1 MSAQFLTVQGISAMF
16 NITSLPELYAHAIA
30 IEREA
35 VTRYREFAQ
44 WMRDLGEDHVA
55 DLFEKLEKAQKQ
67 HLRGLETETAHFPL
81 PELSP
86 WQYAWLFTSLP
97 RSLDNAFPLMPQ
109 STRDA
114 LKLALAA
121 ERRAVGFYRS
131 VAQEAADAMVR
142 MIATTMLGEERHH
155 IRDIER
161 ALEQEPDPHIDW
173 EAVYAE
179 EGPRASVT
187 WI

>member
-1 MSAQFLTVQGISAMF
+1 MVNVA
-16 NITSLPELYAHAIA
+16 SLPELYAHAIA

-35 VTRYREFAQ
+35 VVRYREFAQ
-44 WMRDLGEDHVA
+44 WMRDLGEDDVA
-55 DLFEKLEKAQKQ
+55 DLFERLEKQERE
-67 HLRGLETETAHFPL
+67 HLRGMERETAHFPL

-121 ERRAVGFYRS
+121 ERRAINFYCD
-131 VAQEAADAMVR
+131 VTAEAADPMVR
-142 MIATTMLGEERHH
+142 MIATTLLGEERHH

-161 ALEQEPDPHIDW
+161 ALEREPDPRIDW

-179 EGPRASVT
+179 EGGRGSAT
-187 WI
+187 WS

>member
-1 MSAQFLTVQGISAMF
+1 MLNVT
-16 NITSLPELYAHAIA
+16 NLPELYAHAIA

-35 VTRYREFAQ
+35 VVRYREFSQ
-44 WMRDLGEDHVA
+44 WMRDLGEDDVA
-55 DLFEKLEKAQKQ
+55 ELFEKLEKIERE
-67 HLRGLETETAHFPL
+67 HLCALEKETAHFPL

-97 RSLDNAFPLMPQ
+97 GTLENAFPLMPQ

-121 ERRAVGFYRS
+121 ERRAIGFYRN
-131 VAQEAADAMVR
+131 VVNEAQDPAVR
-142 MIATTMLGEERHH
+142 MVATTMLGEERHH

-161 ALEQEPDPHIDW
+161 ALERKPDPHIDW
-173 EAVYAE
+173 EAVYEE
-179 EGPRASVT
+179 EGARKGAT
-187 WI
+187 WV

>member
-1 MSAQFLTVQGISAMF
+1 MLTIA
-16 NITSLPELYAHAIA
+16 NLPELYAHAIA

-35 VTRYREFAQ
+35 VVRYREFAQ

-55 DLFEKLEKAQKQ
+55 DLFEQLERKEREHLLGLEK
-67 HLRGLETETAHFPL
+67 ETAHFPL

-86 WQYAWLFTSLP
+86 RQYAWLFTSLP
-97 RSLDNAFPLMPQ
+97 RTLDNAFPLMPQ

-131 VAQEAADAMVR
+131 VASEAADPMVR

-155 IRDIER
+155 IREIER
-161 ALEQEPDPHIDW
+161 ALEREPDPHIDW

-179 EGPRASVT
+179 ERPRGSVT

>member
-1 MSAQFLTVQGISAMF
+1 MF
-16 NITSLPELYAHAIA
+16 NITTLPELYAHAIA

-35 VTRYREFAQ
+35 VVRYREFAQ

-55 DLFEKLEKAQKQ
+55 DLFEKLERKEKD
-67 HLRGLETETAHFPL
+67 HLRGLEKETANYPL

-121 ERRAVGFYRS
+121 ERRAISFYHS
-131 VAQEAADAMVR
+131 VANEAAEPMVR

-161 ALEQEPDPHIDW
+161 ALEREPDPHIDW

-179 EGPRASVT
+179 EGTRASVT

>member
-1 MSAQFLTVQGISAMF
+1 MF
-16 NITSLPELYAHAIA
+16 SITTLPELYAHAIA

-35 VTRYREFAQ
+35 VVRYREFSQ

-55 DLFEKLEKAQKQ
+55 DLFDKLEKTEKD
-67 HLRGLETETAHFPL
+67 HLHGLEKETAQFPL

-114 LKLALAA
+114 LKLALSA
-121 ERRAVGFYRS
+121 EHRAISFYRS
-131 VAQEAADAMVR
+131 VANEAADPMVR

-155 IRDIER
+155 VRDIER
-161 ALEQEPDPHIDW
+161 ALEREPDPHIDW

-179 EGPRASVT
+179 QDTRGSVT

>member
-1 MSAQFLTVQGISAMF
+1 MLNVA
-16 NITSLPELYAHAIA
+16 SLPELYAHAIA

-35 VTRYREFAQ
+35 VVRYREFSQ

-55 DLFEKLEKAQKQ
+55 ELFEKLEEIEKQ
-67 HLRGLETETAHFPL
+67 HLRALEKETAQFPL

-97 RSLDNAFPLMPQ
+97 GTLDDAFPLMPQ
-109 STRDA
+109 NTRDA

-121 ERRAVGFYRS
+121 ERRAINFYRN
-131 VAQEAADAMVR
+131 VANEAQDPVVR
-142 MIATTMLGEERHH
+142 MVATTMLGEERHH

-161 ALEQEPDPHIDW
+161 ALEREPDRHIDW
-173 EAVYAE
+173 EAVYEE
-179 EGPRASVT
+179 EGARKGAT
-187 WI
+187 WP